1 MYLSKEKRLAIN
13 EAMRE
18 ARGKVT
24 VELTDS
30 LGGTGIKKNIMVFC
44 ELTEL
49 TTMIDELT
57 ALRDIIET
65 ETGFRF

>member
-18 ARGKVT
+18 ARGNVK
-24 VELTDS
+24 VELSDS
-30 LGGTGIKKNIMVFC
+30 LGGAGLRKGIMLFAD
-44 ELTEL
+44 L
-49 TTMIDELT
+49 DELT
-57 ALRDIIET
+57 AIIDDLTVLRDIIEK